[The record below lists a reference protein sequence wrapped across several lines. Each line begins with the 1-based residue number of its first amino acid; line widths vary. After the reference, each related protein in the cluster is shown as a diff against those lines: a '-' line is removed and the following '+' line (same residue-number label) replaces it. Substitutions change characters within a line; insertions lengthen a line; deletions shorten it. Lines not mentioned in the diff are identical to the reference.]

1 MKMMK
6 AKTIGPENT
15 SRFMRYEKVFATLI
29 KYGFEDIVSHPPF
42 NKILPQTN
50 VLVPSRNGKKV
61 SQFTRHERI
70 RLVCEEL
77 GTTFIK
83 FAQIASNRPDLLPEP
98 LIDELTK
105 LQDNAP
111 VVPIAVI
118 QDMLAAELPRPVDEL
133 LDFFDE
139 TPLASASMA
148 QVHRARLK
156 GGKEVVLKIQRPE
169 IRAEIAAD
177 IAILKN
183 IVSIIDNYFPQYQVY
198 NPGALVKMF
207 EQSINE
213 ELSFKAEAR
222 NLRQFQHMFA
232 NNPDVFIPELY
243 EELSTDRIICMEY
256 VDGYKVTDLENL
268 RAFKITGQDLA
279 LRGIQL
285 YFEQVFEHNF
295 FHADPHPG
303 NIFVLEDGRIA
314 FLDFG
319 MMGTIIES
327 DKGLFANILLSM
339 YEQDV
344 QGLKKAI
351 LKFSSGLDKEKQRE
365 LEYDI
370 INVLRNYTNVSI
382 ENIDGNEVMKGL
394 NALFFDYK
402 IRIPPNLLLLL
413 KALIIIEGVG
423 LKLDPDYDIIANIGP
438 YVKKLL
444 ATKYDPQKWG
454 KDVLRSIEESSL
466 LIKDLPEDIRE
477 IIHKIKEGKLHVE
490 FEHKGLDPV
499 LQKTDIFINR
509 IAFTLI
515 TVAIIVSSSII
526 IVADVPPR
534 VYNISVLGFA
544 GLIVAAV
551 LTIRLLVAIS
561 RHGRI

>member
-1 MKMMK
+1 MK
-6 AKTIGPENT
+6 AKAISPENT
-15 SRFMRYEKVFATLI
+15 SRFMRYEKVLATLI

-42 NKILPQTN
+42 NKVLPQTN
-50 VLVPSRNGKKV
+50 ILVPSRNGKKV
-61 SQFTRHERI
+61 SQYTRYERI

-98 LIDELTK
+98 LIEELTK

-111 VVPIAVI
+111 AIPLPVI
-118 QDMLAAELPRPVDEL
+118 RQMLDAELPRPVDEL
-133 LDFFDE
+133 LEYFE
-139 TPLASASMA
+139 EKPLASASIA
-148 QVHRARLK
+148 QVHRARLH
-156 GGKEVVLKIQRPE
+156 GGKEVILKIQRPE

-183 IVSIIDNYFPQYQVY
+183 IVSIIDGYFPQYQVY
-198 NPGALVKMF
+198 NPAALVRMF

-222 NLRQFQHMFA
+222 NLRQFRNMFA
-232 NNPDVFIPELY
+232 QNPDVFIPDLY

-268 RAFKITGQDLA
+268 RAFKITGKDLA
-279 LRGIQL
+279 LRGIRL
-285 YFEQVFEHNF
+285 YFEQVFEHSF

-327 DKGLFANILLSM
+327 DKVLFANILLAM

-344 QGLKKAI
+344 QNLKKAI

-413 KALIIIEGVG
+413 KALVIIEGVG
-423 LKLDPDYDIIANIGP
+423 LKLDPEYDIIANIGP

-444 ATKYDPQKWG
+444 AQKYDPQKLG
-454 KDVLRSIEESSL
+454 KDVLRTIEEGTL
-466 LIKDLPEDIRE
+466 LVKDLPEDIRE
-477 IIHKIKEGKLHVE
+477 IIRKVKEGKLHVE
-490 FEHKGLDPV
+490 FEHKGLGPV
-499 LQKTDIFINR
+499 LQNTDIFINR

-534 VYNISVLGFA
+534 VYNISVLGFI
-544 GLIVAAV
+544 GLIIAAV
-551 LTIRLLVAIS
+551 LTFRLLYAIS